1 MTARRYPM
9 KANPEDLTSADV
21 LFREFLKEMKLLVKS
36 ERPRLEAFM
45 RDKSPQ
51 VDDDLAVFTKKGKV
65 DPKEYMAELSL
76 QQYAAAQA
84 FAILLAENNRLLLE
98 VMNRGSKK

>member
-1 MTARRYPM
+1 M
-9 KANPEDLTSADV
+9 KATPEDLTSADA

-36 ERPRLEAFM
+36 ERPRLEAFT

-51 VDDDLAVFTKKGKV
+51 EDETLAVFAKSGKV
-65 DPKEYMAELSL
+65 YPKKYVTELSF

-84 FAILLAENNRLLLE
+84 FAMLLAENNRLLLE
-98 VMNRGSKK
+98 LMKQDSKK

>member
-1 MTARRYPM
+1 M
-9 KANPEDLTSADV
+9 KANPEDLTSADT

-36 ERPRLEAFM
+36 ERPRLEAFT

-51 VDDDLAVFTKKGKV
+51 DDEDLAVFTKRGKV
-65 DPKEYMAELSL
+65 DPKQYVTELSF

-98 VMNRGSKK
+98 LMNRGSKK

>member
-1 MTARRYPM
+1 M
-9 KANPEDLTSADV
+9 KATPEDLTSADA

-36 ERPRLEAFM
+36 ERPRLEAFT
-45 RDKSPQ
+45 REKSPQ
-51 VDDDLAVFTKKGKV
+51 DDENLAVFAKRGKV
-65 DPKEYMAELSL
+65 DPKQYVTELSF

-98 VMNRGSKK
+98 LMNKSSKK

>member
-1 MTARRYPM
+1 M
-9 KANPEDLTSADV
+9 KATPEDLTSADA
-21 LFREFLKEMKLLVKS
+21 LFKEFLKEMKLLVKS
-36 ERPRLEAFM
+36 ERPRLEAFT

-51 VDDDLAVFTKKGKV
+51 EDENLAVFARRGKV
-65 DPKEYMAELSL
+65 DPKQYVTELSF

-98 VMNRGSKK
+98 LMKRDSKK

>member
-1 MTARRYPM
+1 M
-9 KANPEDLTSADV
+9 KATPEDLTSADA
-21 LFREFLKEMKLLVKS
+21 LFKEFLREMKLLVKS
-36 ERPRLEAFM
+36 ERPRLEAFT

-51 VDDDLAVFTKKGKV
+51 EDENLAVFTKRGKI
-65 DPKEYMAELSL
+65 DPKQYVTELSF

-98 VMNRGSKK
+98 LVKRDSKK

>member
-1 MTARRYPM
+1 M
-9 KANPEDLTSADV
+9 KASPEELTSADV
-21 LFREFLKEMKLLVKS
+21 LFREFLKEMKLLLKS
-36 ERPRLEAFM
+36 ERPRLEAFT
-45 RDKSPQ
+45 RDKSPRA
-51 VDDDLAVFTKKGKV
+51 DDDLAVFAKKGKV
-65 DPKEYMAELSL
+65 DPREYVAELSF